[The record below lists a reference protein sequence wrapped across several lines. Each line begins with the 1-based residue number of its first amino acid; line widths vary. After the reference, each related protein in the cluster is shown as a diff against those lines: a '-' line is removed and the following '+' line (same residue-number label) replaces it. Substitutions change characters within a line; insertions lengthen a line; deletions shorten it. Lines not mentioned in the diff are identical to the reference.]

1 MWSFVVVRVYKGRV
15 PSANHSHF
23 YSSTLVT
30 RRKETEMEYLLA
42 SIVIFSLTA
51 LATAAPASLRQETVC
66 PLLSRE
72 TGQFVKFSAA
82 GKITADGHF
91 GAQETNLYVQY
102 IGDDQIR
109 IESVKTDLDKPCF
122 LTHENGMF
130 KGGQPQNG
138 NEIFEKVHVGER
150 GSNMVALRVVNT
162 QPSESASGS
171 ASGSGEVPEEAAE
184 EAASEDCFIG
194 FSSSN
199 SEPRCYP
206 STEFAAT
213 RFVFIH

>member
-1 MWSFVVVRVYKGRV
+1 MRICFVVVRVYKGRV

-23 YSSTLVT
+23 HSSILVLEL
-30 RRKETEMEYLLA
+30 ETEMEYLLA

-66 PLLSRE
+66 PLLSQK

-91 GAQETNLYVQY
+91 GAQETNLYVQT
-102 IGDDQIR
+102 IGDNLIR

-122 LTHENGMF
+122 LTYENGMF

-138 NEIFEKVHVGER
+138 NEIFEKVRVGER
-150 GSNMVALRVVNT
+150 GSNMFALRVVNT
-162 QPSESASGS
+162 QPSESASSS

-199 SEPRCYP
+199 SEPKCYS
-206 STEFAAT
+206 STKFAET
-213 RFVFIH
+213 TFVFIH